1 MKTLV
6 IDTTRKELVVA
17 LIDYENNKIK
27 AKYDVKNNVLHNET
41 LLSSIDELLK
51 SQKTELKNVDCIAV
65 NAGPGSFTGIR
76 VGISV
81 VKGFGCALKF
91 KCVALNSLELLLA
104 NSSLKNGLAML
115 SAGAENYYVAV
126 VENHKITKQMHLT
139 LEEYAE
145 QFKDFQV
152 CCLSSEKDFFEKI
165 KVTEFVNN
173 TTEHLNYNEYILEKI
188 NNNEFCDVNS
198 VTPLYLRLS
207 QAERELIKKEGKC

>member
-41 LLSSIDELLK
+41 LLPSIDELLK